1 MLMYYNNNHLFV
13 LMFAASQGGGA
24 SGSAGVADDA
34 RDAQQDGAPLGAG
47 PDGAVGGTLPHRPQQ
62 RSCPQ
67 L

>member
-1 MLMYYNNNHLFV
+1 
-13 LMFAASQGGGA
+13 MFAAGQGGST

-34 RDAQQDGAPLGAG
+34 RDTQQDGAPVGAG
-47 PDGAVGGTLPHRPQQ
+47 PDGAVGGALPHRPQQ

>member
-1 MLMYYNNNHLFV
+1 
-13 LMFAASQGGGA
+13 MFAAGQGGGTG
-24 SGSAGVADDA
+24 GSAGVADDA